1 MSRTPALILFVSLAA
16 SVFAQDK
23 PIQDNSFLLEE
34 AYNQEEGVVQHISV
48 FTRAFDG
55 GGWEYAFTQEWPV
68 PGQKHQLS
76 YTVIGMDPGEGLPG
90 GFGDLHI
97 NYRYQL
103 LGSGDTKTAFAPRVS
118 LILPTGS
125 VRDGRSDGG
134 AGVQFNLPLS
144 VQHSPFLVTHWNA
157 GATIIPSAENELGEE
172 ADRFGY
178 HFGQSFIWLAHSRFN
193 VMLETAFDASQEIIA
208 PDRTDWA
215 REVFISPGFRWA
227 HNFESGLQIVP
238 GIAFPFGAG
247 PDNKGT
253 HGIIFYLSFEHPFRR
268 TAPK

>member
-1 MSRTPALILFVSLAA
+1 MIRATVLLFLLFALPAA
-16 SVFAQDK
+16 AQDK

-34 AYNQEEGVVQHISV
+34 AYNQEDGVVQHISF
-48 FTRAFDG
+48 FTRAFEG
-55 GGWEYAFTQEWPV
+55 GAWEYAFTQEWPA

-76 YTVIGMDPGEGLPG
+76 YTVIGMDPGEGLSA

-103 LGSGDTKTAFAPRVS
+103 LGSGETKMAFAPRVS

-125 VRDGRSDGG
+125 VRRGRSDGG
-134 AGVQFNLPLS
+134 PGVEFNLPLS

-157 GATIIPSAENELGEE
+157 GTTIIPSAENELGEE

-193 VMLETAFDASQEIIA
+193 VMLETLYDASQEIIA
-208 PDRTDWA
+208 PDRTTWT

-227 HNFESGLQIVP
+227 HNLESGLQIVP
-238 GIAFPFGAG
+238 GVAFPFGVG
-247 PDNKGT
+247 PDNRGD

-268 TAPK
+268 TGSK